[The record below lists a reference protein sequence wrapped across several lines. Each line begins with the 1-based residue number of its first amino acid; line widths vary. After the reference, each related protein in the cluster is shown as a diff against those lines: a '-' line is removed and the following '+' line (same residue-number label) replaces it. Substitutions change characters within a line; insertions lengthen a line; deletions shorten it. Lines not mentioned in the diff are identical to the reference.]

1 MSAITLAQAQ
11 AHLAAWMQASL
22 DVATKGQAL
31 VINSD
36 GVEHSLTRVNAEH
49 IDRMI
54 KLWEGKVNELQLAAS
69 TGGASNGSQVIYAG
83 RVR

>member
-1 MSAITLAQAQ
+1 MSAITLEQAQ
-11 AHLAAWMQASL
+11 AHLAAWMKASL
-22 DVATKGQAL
+22 DVATKGQAY

-36 GVEHSLTRVNAEH
+36 GTERSLTRVNAEH

-54 KLWEGKVNELQLAAS
+54 KFWEAKVAELTLA
-69 TGGASNGSQVIYAG
+69 GATSANNGSQIIYAG